1 MKRTELWRTLDAVG
15 GRALSNTVLLYLML
29 PTVLGA
35 LLMVPLGGF
44 MYAGLLLGALIAVA
58 AVILKVTM
66 GERMVGA
73 AVVSGLS
80 GFGLGVALFAIN
92 FPAELTFSFTP
103 LPLVAG
109 VLGAVVAGI
118 ALPWNRARVAGWVA
132 LIAAIAMVVTPLTIR
147 WQDERRVAA
156 LDADDAA
163 QAQFDYEIETAIL
176 PTVTEA
182 EGMTLSD
189 VQANDQAGYAWV
201 FTADGGVMGISTYL
215 LFTETVTEE
224 EACWWLLTASMFPQI
239 GAAEPDSEL
248 CEMVIPGR
256 WQLTDGT
263 AITALV
269 DGTQVTL
276 SVPDQTTAEGLGATR
291 PATAAEMEEAAAHL
305 RVLTRAEFR
314 EYRENAINPDGL
326 PEHGTPGD

>member
-1 MKRTELWRTLDAVG
+1 
-15 GRALSNTVLLYLML
+15 
-29 PTVLGA
+29 
-35 LLMVPLGGF
+35 
-44 MYAGLLLGALIAVA
+44 VA

-66 GERMVGA
+66 GERMVGP

-92 FPAELTFSFTP
+92 FPAELTFSVTP

-189 VQANDQAGYAWV
+189 LQANDQARYAHVPSDWCRRARQRIV
-201 FTADGGVMGISTYL
+201 RDGHPWAL
-215 LFTETVTEE
+215 
-224 EACWWLLTASMFPQI
+224 
-239 GAAEPDSEL
+239 AAHRRRRHHRA
-248 CEMVIPGR
+248 GR
-256 WQLTDGT
+256 WNASD
-263 AITALV
+263 
-269 DGTQVTL
+269 TL
-276 SVPDQTTAEGLGATR
+276 SA
-291 PATAAEMEEAAAHL
+291 
-305 RVLTRAEFR
+305 
-314 EYRENAINPDGL
+314 
-326 PEHGTPGD
+326 